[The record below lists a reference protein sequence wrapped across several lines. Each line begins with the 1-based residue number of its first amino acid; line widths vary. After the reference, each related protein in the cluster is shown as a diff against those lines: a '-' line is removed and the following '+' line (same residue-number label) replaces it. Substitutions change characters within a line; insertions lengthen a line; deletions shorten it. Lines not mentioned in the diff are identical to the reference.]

1 MIITAITKSLP
12 VHSKEEEN
20 AKISYSKSRSIEEI
34 YEKYSN
40 MIFQVSFS
48 YLKSAADSE
57 DIVADVF
64 VKLINAEPK
73 FQNEEHEKAWLLRT
87 AINLCKNNLKH
98 WRRKTVDIDDI
109 DNIDEYGNLQS
120 ENQFNINININDTL
134 KSVMEL
140 PERYKDVIYL
150 YYYEGYSTAE
160 IAKMLKK
167 PHSSVRVHLHE
178 ARKILKGVLEE
189 DEK

>member
-1 MIITAITKSLP
+1 MITEIITKSLP
-12 VHSKEEEN
+12 ARSKEKKES
-20 AKISYSKSRSIEEI
+20 KISWSIEEV
-34 YEKYSN
+34 YNEYAN

-48 YLKSAADSE
+48 YLKKTADAE
-57 DIVADVF
+57 DIVSDVF
-64 VKLINAEPK
+64 VKLIKSGAK

-98 WRRKTVDIDDI
+98 WRRKCAD
-109 DNIDEYGNLQS
+109 IDEYENIQADENPFSLQTG
-120 ENQFNINININDTL
+120 DTL

-140 PERYKDVIYL
+140 PERYKEVIYL

-160 IAKMLKK
+160 IAKILKK